1 MSIDIVWENISA
13 KYLQSC
19 SKISSKNIFHVF
31 SLEFLHRVRLIQF
44 FSYLQTGNFKYFFY
58 VKTKWI
64 ATHFFLNVAFLKN
77 HHSVE
82 FDIYIC
88 SCLMF
93 RDKKKFNF
101 LMSCPWWFPSFEIL
115 QRVQNIQWNAWITTI
130 EGLKLKN
137 CHCRLHSIKSIS
149 HAPVQNLWPF
159 ACPITQAT
167 KSNGFDLVVGLFSL
181 SSVHPTK
188 AKVSSQQTSS
198 FQRPS
203 HISGFPIVHFV
214 PEKWWEYSDGS
225 K

>member
-1 MSIDIVWENISA
+1 MELIEICSCFCFNKKIPFLNCDSLAEMSIDIVWENISA

-31 SLEFLHRVRLIQF
+31 SLEFVHGVRFVQF

-64 ATHFFLNVAFLKN
+64 ATHFFLNVAFFKN

-101 LMSCPWWFPSFEIL
+101 LMSCPWWFPSFGIL

-167 KSNGFDLVVGLFSL
+167 KSNGFDLVD
-181 SSVHPTK
+181 H
-188 AKVSSQQTSS
+188 
-198 FQRPS
+198 
-203 HISGFPIVHFV
+203 
-214 PEKWWEYSDGS
+214 
-225 K
+225 

>member
-1 MSIDIVWENISA
+1 MF
-13 KYLQSC
+13 C
-19 SKISSKNIFHVF
+19 
-31 SLEFLHRVRLIQF
+31 
-44 FSYLQTGNFKYFFY
+44 

-101 LMSCPWWFPSFEIL
+101 LMSCPWWFPSFGIL

-149 HAPVQNLWPF
+149 HAHVQNHFLAIFLSDHSGHEKQWLW
-159 ACPITQAT
+159 
-167 KSNGFDLVVGLFSL
+167 L
-181 SSVHPTK
+181 SSGTVFTLQCPPDQGQSILPTNI
-188 AKVSSQQTSS
+188 
-198 FQRPS
+198 QRPS

-225 K
+225 ISNETIKLKWNAPPKVVPH